1 MKRIIIPILIIIP
14 LAAWGQRITYSSE
27 ILNTKD
33 SSIVAVRDL
42 WKVYITKSQME
53 FDKTSLS
60 YWNKFEIDQGFTD
73 IVKAAVG
80 IPSYQEY
87 QAVEGDNQDKDKL
100 Q

>member
-1 MKRIIIPILIIIP
+1 
-14 LAAWGQRITYSSE
+14 
-27 ILNTKD
+27 
-33 SSIVAVRDL
+33 
-42 WKVYITKSQME
+42 ME

-87 QAVEGDNQDKDKL
+87 QAVEGDNQDKANL